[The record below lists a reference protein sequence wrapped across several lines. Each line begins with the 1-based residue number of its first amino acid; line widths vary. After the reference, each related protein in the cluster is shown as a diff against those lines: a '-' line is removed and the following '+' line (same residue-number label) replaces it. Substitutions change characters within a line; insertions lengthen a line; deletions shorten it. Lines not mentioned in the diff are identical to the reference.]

1 MEETESGMGRGKGKD
16 HRHLVEVKTS
26 ATRVVEEMKPRNGK
40 GKGERSSSSG
50 GGDGGSSRCG
60 GGMGVGGDTVGNT
73 QGMHD
78 AGFRG
83 NSIQGMGIFFRMP
96 RCLGKH
102 LLFLFENSVIV
113 REKLL
118 RVGFISFAELELQ
131 KTSRR
136 DGDGDEDAYMVICG
150 YMKGECP
157 AWEGQDFSRGV
168 SQEHRDL
175 TEKLRREFH
184 SASRHSAARQLPFS
198 GSDVDSSDSGEA
210 LPYPLFTFACSSRRH
225 AHIPTLFHAL
235 ALLHTHVRPL
245 VIPLAP
251 SSSLSYIPP
260 PL

>member
-1 MEETESGMGRGKGKD
+1 MDSGGSGGQ
-16 HRHLVEVKTS
+16 
-26 ATRVVEEMKPRNGK
+26 A
-40 GKGERSSSSG
+40 G
-50 GGDGGSSRCG
+50 GGDI
-60 GGMGVGGDTVGNT
+60 V
-73 QGMHD
+73 QD
-78 AGFRG
+78 ADLRG
-83 NSIQGMGIFFRMP
+83 TTKQGMGIFFRMA
-96 RCLGKH
+96 RCLGRH
-102 LLFLFENSVIV
+102 LLYLFENSGIV
-113 REKLL
+113 RDKLL
-118 RVGFISFAELELQ
+118 RVGFVSFAELEL
-131 KTSRR
+131 TSRM

-150 YMKGECP
+150 YRLGECPAWIGEGISFERHVWVGEYP

-210 LPYPLFTFACSSRRH
+210 LAYPLFTFACSSRRH